1 VRPTPLPVPV
11 APTARHPR
19 LTTVH
24 PHRSTR
30 ATDRAAQADP
40 VVQVA
45 PDPAARAVMDPVAQ
59 AGPAARVDPAT
70 TVPADRVVPV
80 G

>member
-1 VRPTPLPVPV
+1 VRPTPLLVPV

-19 LTTVH
+19 LATAH

-30 ATDRAAQADP
+30 ATDRAAQADR

-45 PDPAARAVMDPVAQ
+45 PDPAGRAVMDPA
-59 AGPAARVDPAT
+59 APGPAARVDPAT

>member
-1 VRPTPLPVPV
+1 MRPAPLPDRRL
-11 APTARHPR
+11 ALATA
-19 LTTVH
+19 H

-45 PDPAARAVMDPVAQ
+45 PDPAARAVMGLGAQGPVA
-59 AGPAARVDPAT
+59 RVVPAT

-80 G
+80 D